1 MNYLIQARSAIVA
14 IVPLRLLPRALVAGM
29 RRLCAAGVMIGGCW
43 LSSQPSVAQTAAT
56 GTVEGRAL
64 DAANGAYLG
73 NVVISLEGSMRET
86 VTDEDGNYRFLA
98 VPAGRVSLRA
108 SYIGLEAKTA
118 LVTVEPGR
126 VSEQSF
132 ELSRSGLQPA
142 DGRSD
147 AIKMATYAV
156 VEDRERSAQTL
167 ALNQQRQSPNIK
179 NVVAYDEYP
188 TGSDDNVA
196 DFIRFIPGVS
206 IGYSGKAGVSAS
218 LRGMPAET
226 SGITID
232 GVDLAG
238 SFTGDT
244 RAVSLLAV
252 PTTNISTIEVTK
264 VPTPDMAANGLGGSI
279 NITTRSGFERSTSLF
294 KYNLFSSF
302 NPDYGLSLR
311 ERVGPHRSMDSR
323 HLRPSFEL
331 DYLLPVNKSFSVS
344 LSAANKLNYN
354 TNLGTTVGWNQVAGF
369 QTSSAEQLGTQLVAV
384 RSARLGLDWKLG
396 TRDIFN
402 ASVSYRGR
410 DADQGTNGL
419 TVIYGA
425 GASGGSTFAQGAP
438 TGVGS
443 VGQSFSWQ
451 NLVSHTTH
459 ALLKYKHLGEG
470 WRIDASASVSS
481 SEFYFRPTFESGYF
495 GTNSIT
501 IPNLIIRGEGMDGAA
516 TRAGEIAADTFVM
529 RDRQGN
535 LVNPYDGR
543 GYTINTASTFDS
555 GNLVEKTQLR
565 LDLRRDFKLAIPFT
579 LQAGAATTQEMQKRW
594 NLQEA
599 FNFRPS
605 GSAADRLAG
614 NYDLINRAYSAAA
627 PAVTGGQVQWI
638 DLGKLYDLYQVHP
651 EYFVLNEPLA
661 HQTRVNNS
669 KKLKEDIS
677 ALYFRADTRLLR
689 NRLWLVGGLRY
700 ERTDDEGWG
709 PSVDPTAQYLKNPD
723 GTLAR
728 GSAGQFI
735 PLTTDPLAVARLVYR
750 ERGNHQKTEYDG
762 FFPSFN
768 VSCNLQEDLVVRLGY
783 ARTIG
788 RPNLP
793 FIIPGVTYSTI
804 TPTTTTQV
812 ITVINNRLEPWE
824 ADNYD
829 LSLETYLLKGGF
841 GSVGVFQKDLGN
853 FFTAESFLATPEL
866 LEQYGVVATA
876 GDAINYEIRTRGNGG
891 DARVRG
897 LELTYKQ
904 ELRFLP
910 HWARGVQVFI
920 NYTHSQ
926 LSGSTTADF
935 TGFNPETLSWGV
947 NLTRPRYAVKFSS
960 SEQGE
965 TKRAAVAA
973 SATTPANTYQ
983 WQGAQKR
990 YTVSFEYSFSRGI
1003 GFYASFTDFN
1013 LPGGYTDILKQYG
1026 PDTPHDI
1033 RTTRVMEW
1041 GISAIVGVKGQ
1052 F

>member
-1 MNYLIQARSAIVA
+1 MNYSIHVSSAVA
-14 IVPLRLLPRALVAGM
+14 LLFPYRRAASLGATFLAVAWLLFSSPL
-29 RRLCAAGVMIGGCW
+29 AAQSANTGGI
-43 LSSQPSVAQTAAT
+43 
-56 GTVEGRAL
+56 EGRAL
-64 DAANGAYLG
+64 DASNGAYLG
-73 NVVISLEGSMRET
+73 NVVISIEGSARET
-86 VTDEDGNYRFLA
+86 LTDENGYFRFSA
-98 VPAGRVSLRA
+98 VPAGRVNLRA
-108 SYIGLEAKTA
+108 AYIGLDGKSTSI
-118 LVTVEPGR
+118 LVEPGR
-126 VSEQSF
+126 VSELNF
-132 ELSRSGLQPA
+132 ELVRSGVQLA
-142 DGRSD
+142 DAKDETVKLESYTV
-147 AIKMATYAV
+147 I
-156 VEDRERSAQTL
+156 EDRERSAQTL

-188 TGSDDNVA
+188 TGSDDNIA

-206 IGYSGKAGVSAS
+206 IGYSGKAGISAS

-279 NITTRSGFERSTSLF
+279 NITTRSGFERSKPLL
-294 KYNLFSSF
+294 KYNVFSSF
-302 NPDYGLSLR
+302 NPEYGLSLR
-311 ERVGPHRSMDSR
+311 ERVGPHASMDSR
-323 HLRPSFEL
+323 HLRPSFEF

-354 TNLGTTVGWNQVAGF
+354 TNLGTTVGWNQVGGF
-369 QTSSAEQLGTQLVAV
+369 QSSSAEQLGTQLVTV
-384 RSARLGLDWKLG
+384 RSARLGVDWKLG
-396 TRDIFN
+396 AKDIFN
-402 ASVSYRGR
+402 ASVTYRGR

-419 TVIYGA
+419 SVIYGA
-425 GASGGSTFAQGAP
+425 GASGGPTFTQGAAN
-438 TGVGS
+438 GVGS

-451 NLVSHTTH
+451 NLVSHTTNG
-459 ALLKYKHLGEG
+459 LLKYKHLGEI
-470 WRIDASASVSS
+470 WRIDASASYSYS
-481 SEFYFRPTFESGYF
+481 KFYFRPTFDSGYF

-501 IPNLIIRGEGMDGAA
+501 IPNLVVRGEGMDGAA
-516 TRAGEIAADTFVM
+516 ARASEIAADSFTI

-535 LVNPYDGR
+535 PVDPYDGR

-555 GNLVEKTQLR
+555 GNIVDKSQLR
-565 LDLRRDFKLAIPFT
+565 LDLRRDFKLALPFSIQT
-579 LQAGAATTQEMQKRW
+579 GAAMTQEMQKRW
-594 NLQEA
+594 NLQQA
-599 FNFRPS
+599 FNFRPT
-605 GSAADRLAG
+605 GTAADRLVG
-614 NYDLINRAYSAAA
+614 NYDLINTSYSAVA

-638 DLGKLYDLYQVHP
+638 DLGKLYDLYRAHP
-651 EYFVLNEPLA
+651 EYFVLNEALA

-669 KKLKEDIS
+669 KKVEERIS

-689 NRLWLVGGLRY
+689 NRLWLVGGVRY

-709 PSVDPTAQYLKNPD
+709 PSVDPTAQYVKNAD

-728 GSAGQFI
+728 NGAGQFI
-735 PLTTDPLAVARLVYR
+735 PLTTNAADVAWLVYV
-750 ERGNHQKTEYDG
+750 ERGTHQETKYDG
-762 FFPSFN
+762 FFPSLN
-768 VSCNLQEDLVVRLGY
+768 ASYNLKDDLVVRFGY

-829 LSLETYLLKGGF
+829 LSLETYMIKGGF
-841 GSVGVFQKDLGN
+841 GSIGVFQKNLAN

-866 LEQYGVVATA
+866 LEEYGVVAAA

-897 LELTYKQ
+897 LEFTYKQ
-904 ELRFLP
+904 ELKFLP
-910 HWARGVQVFI
+910 NWARGLQVFV
-920 NYTHSQ
+920 NYTRSQ

-965 TKRAAVAA
+965 TKRAPVAA
-973 SATTPANTYQ
+973 STVTPADTYQ

-990 YTVSFEYSFSRGI
+990 YTISFEYSFSRRL

-1013 LPGGYTDILKQYG
+1013 HPGGYTDILKQYA
-1026 PDTPHDI
+1026 PSTPENI

-1041 GISAIVGVKGQ
+1041 GVSAIVGIKGQ